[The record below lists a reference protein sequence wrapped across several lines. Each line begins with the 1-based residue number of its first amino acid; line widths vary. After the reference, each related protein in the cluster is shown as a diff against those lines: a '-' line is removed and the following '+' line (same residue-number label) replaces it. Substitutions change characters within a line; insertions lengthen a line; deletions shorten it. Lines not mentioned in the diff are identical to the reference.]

1 MKEFK
6 PGDKVRR
13 IIKKFGSLQ
22 IGDIVTVN
30 KVLPSGRMIKL
41 EEVSGTYDI
50 TRFELVEPEKLKSE
64 SILTTCL

>member
-13 IIKKFGSLQ
+13 IIKSFGKLK
-22 IGDIVTVN
+22 IGDIVTVY
-30 KVLPSGRMIKL
+30 KVLPLGGMINL

-50 TRFELVEPEKLKSE
+50 NRFELLESEEQKSE
-64 SILTTCL
+64 SILTNCL